1 MDYKK
6 NLFWEGVFSVNKRII
21 GLLFVILILL
31 FTSAC
36 SSGGGSSKN
45 IEISFTDVAPSPERE
60 KFFNKMIADF
70 EKENPTIKVKL
81 ETVPWDQAF
90 AKLTT
95 QGQSKTL
102 PDVVNV
108 YPAWLTTFVPAGY
121 LEPISKQYDAWDKKD
136 NLTAFVKNV
145 TIEKEQRVP
154 FKDVYIIPDALMGGA
169 LFVRTDW
176 FKEANIALPKTWDEL
191 FAAAEKL
198 TDPAKNRYGYSYRGA
213 RAGFDQ
219 IFGYITSVT
228 KGETYEE
235 DGTSVL
241 LRPEALTA
249 FKRYTDIYKKG
260 WAPKD
265 SINWGYQEMVQ
276 GFTSGVTGIL
286 SQTTEVVATAQA
298 SLKDGTWT
306 VIPGPPAADGN
317 TYGGAGASWGYSISK
332 NSKNKEAA
340 WKFIEFLSKPENNN
354 EYSKVMTLIPIMQ
367 DSLKDPSLGQGP
379 MKGFI
384 DMLNDPK
391 LIPGADFGKF
401 PELGEFREGFMDA
414 EVQKYLLDKQS
425 AEDTLKHLGDFL
437 TKAQQKFMKDHPE
450 IPVPHAANYKGK

>member
-1 MDYKK
+1 M
-6 NLFWEGVFSVNKRII
+6 NLRMI
-21 GLLFVILILL
+21 GLVAISTALL
-31 FTSAC
+31 VTTAC
-36 SSGGGSSKN
+36 SSSGGNGGSGKK

-60 KFFNKMIADF
+60 KFFNEIIAEF
-70 EKENPTIKVKL
+70 EKENTNIKVNL

-121 LEPISKQYDAWDKKD
+121 LEPISTQYDEWDKKD

-145 TIEKEQRVP
+145 TIEQQQREP
-154 FKDVYIIPDALMGGA
+154 FKDVYLIPDAFMGGA
-169 LFVRTDW
+169 LFIRTDW
-176 FKEANIALPKTWDEL
+176 MKEANLELPKTWDEL
-191 FAAAEKL
+191 FNVAEKL
-198 TDPAKNRYGYSYRGA
+198 TDPSQNRYGFSYRGA

-219 IFGYITSVT
+219 ILAYIFSVT
-228 KGETYEE
+228 KGESYEA

-286 SQTTEVVATAQA
+286 AQTTEVVATAKA
-298 SLKDGTWT
+298 SMKDGTWT
-306 VIPGPPAADGN
+306 VIPNPAALDGN

-354 EYSKVMTLIPIMQ
+354 KYSKVMTMIPIMQ
-367 DSLKDPSLGQGP
+367 DSLKDPEIGQGP

-391 LIPGADFGKF
+391 LIPPADYGKF
-401 PELGEFREGFMDA
+401 PELGEFRESLMDA
-414 EVQKYLLDKQS
+414 EVQKYLLGTQS
-425 AEDTLKHLGDFL
+425 AEDTMKHLGDFL
-437 TKAQQKFMKDHPE
+437 TKAQQKFMKDHPD
-450 IPVPHAANYKGK
+450 IPVPHAANYKG